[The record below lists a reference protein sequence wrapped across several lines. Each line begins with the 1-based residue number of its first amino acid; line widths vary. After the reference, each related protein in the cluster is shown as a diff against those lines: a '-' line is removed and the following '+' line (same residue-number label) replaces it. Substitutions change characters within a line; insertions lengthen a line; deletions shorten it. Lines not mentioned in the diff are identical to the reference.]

1 MPSTPD
7 KTLPKLKLIHRKIKI
22 CRDFY
27 EGAIRVVTRDYLKKW
42 DRETTKAWELRI
54 NSTPFPNL
62 YSPIIMT
69 LTGLITKKD
78 PDIEQFTDLP
88 MDNIDGKGDS
98 FANFVKQVCE
108 SSIVAGVEF
117 VSAES
122 NLETNEV
129 FLKRYRY
136 EQLVTYQIEGN
147 KLINIV
153 FKEKL
158 EVPDGA
164 FGVREVERYIVF
176 KIGGGEVWYDD
187 DGNGV
192 KLKEEW
198 VNTLT
203 DIPVV
208 TVRTGE
214 EVSHF
219 DFIPRFYDIVDLNR
233 VILNQKTQL
242 ANILLVMSNPIAVFY
257 GNIDDEDQ
265 MNVGVQD
272 ALVFQDKSKEGL
284 EFVEITGAGVTKL
297 QDEIE
302 KSIEA
307 IDRIS
312 FGMLQ
317 KDSANTVIDAQ
328 ENQVKSSSFLSDVA
342 EELEVKFNRLLEFM
356 ALLSNKTPNM
366 SEPLLFKK
374 DFDDVL
380 FSDQQLKM
388 LNEMLAAGNLSRET
402 FWQKLKTA
410 NLLPKD
416 FDAEKEKELIGM
428 DVV

>member
-7 KTLPKLKLIHRKIKI
+7 NTLSKLKITHKKIKV

-27 EGAIRVVTRDYLKKW
+27 EGAIRVVTKDYLKKW
-42 DRETTKAWELRI
+42 DRESNKAWELRI

-62 YSPIIMT
+62 YSPIVST
-69 LTGLITKKD
+69 LTGLITKKE
-78 PDIEQFTDLP
+78 PDTDQFGNLP
-88 MDNIDGKGDS
+88 LDNIDGKGDS

-122 NLETNEV
+122 NPETNEV
-129 FLKRYRY
+129 YLKRYRY
-136 EQLVTYQIEGN
+136 EQLVTYQLDGN

-158 EVPDGA
+158 EVPDGE
-164 FGVREVERYIVF
+164 FGVKEVERYIVF

-187 DGNGV
+187 GGGV
-192 KLKEEW
+192 SLKEDW
-198 VNTLT
+198 VNTLP

-208 TVRTGE
+208 AVRTGE
-214 EVSHF
+214 EISRFEFV
-219 DFIPRFYDIVDLNR
+219 PRFYDIVDLNR

-257 GNIDDEDQ
+257 GNIDDDEQ
-265 MNVGVQD
+265 MNIGVQD

-297 QDEIE
+297 QDEID
-302 KSIEA
+302 KSVEA
-307 IDRIS
+307 IDKLS

-342 EELEVKFNRLLEFM
+342 EELEVKFNKLFEFM
-356 ALLSNKTPNM
+356 TLLDNKALNTSK
-366 SEPLLFKK
+366 PLQFKK

-388 LNEMLAAGNLSRET
+388 LYEMLSSGHLSRET

-416 FDAEKEKELIGM
+416 FDAEKEKELIGTN
-428 DVV
+428 VV

>member
-1 MPSTPD
+1 MPSTPNN
-7 KTLPKLKLIHRKIKI
+7 TLSKLKITHKKIKV

-27 EGAIRVVTRDYLKKW
+27 EGAIRVVTKDYLKKW
-42 DRETTKAWELRI
+42 DRESNKAWELRI

-62 YSPIIMT
+62 YSPIVST
-69 LTGLITKKD
+69 LTGLITKKE
-78 PDIEQFTDLP
+78 PDTEQFGHLP
-88 MDNIDGKGDS
+88 LDNIDGKGDS

-122 NLETNEV
+122 NQETNEV
-129 FLKRYRY
+129 YLKRYRY
-136 EQLVTYQIEGN
+136 EQLVTYQLDGN

-158 EVPDGA
+158 EVPDGK

-187 DGNGV
+187 GGGV
-192 KLKEEW
+192 KQKEDW
-198 VNTLT
+198 VNSLS

-208 TVRTGE
+208 AVRTGE
-214 EVSHF
+214 EISRF
-219 DFIPRFYDIVDLNR
+219 EFIPRFYDIVDLNR

-257 GNIDDEDQ
+257 GNIDDDDQ
-265 MNVGVQD
+265 MNIGVQD

-297 QDEIE
+297 QDEID
-302 KSIEA
+302 KSVEA
-307 IDRIS
+307 IDKLS

-342 EELEVKFNRLLEFM
+342 EELEVKFNKLFEFM
-356 ALLSNKTPNM
+356 ALLDNKALNT
-366 SEPLLFKK
+366 SKPLQFKK

-388 LNEMLAAGNLSRET
+388 LYEMLSSGHLSRET

-416 FDAEKEKELIGM
+416 FDAEKEKELIGTN
-428 DVV
+428 VV

>member
-1 MPSTPD
+1 MPSTPNN
-7 KTLPKLKLIHRKIKI
+7 TLSKLKITHKKIKV

-27 EGAIRVVTRDYLKKW
+27 EGAIRVVTKDYLKKW
-42 DRETTKAWELRI
+42 DRESNKAWELRI

-62 YSPIIMT
+62 YSPIVST
-69 LTGLITKKD
+69 LTGLITKKE
-78 PDIEQFTDLP
+78 PDTEQFGHLP
-88 MDNIDGKGDS
+88 LDNIDGKGDS

-122 NLETNEV
+122 NQETNEV
-129 FLKRYRY
+129 YLKRYRY
-136 EQLVTYQIEGN
+136 EQLVTYQLDGN

-158 EVPDGA
+158 EVPDGE
-164 FGVREVERYIVF
+164 FGVKEVERYIVF

-187 DGNGV
+187 GGGV
-192 KLKEEW
+192 KLKEDW
-198 VNTLT
+198 VNTLP

-208 TVRTGE
+208 AVRTGE
-214 EVSHF
+214 EISRFEFV
-219 DFIPRFYDIVDLNR
+219 PRFYDIVDLNR

-257 GNIDDEDQ
+257 GNIDDDEQ
-265 MNVGVQD
+265 MNIGVQD

-297 QDEIE
+297 QDEID
-302 KSIEA
+302 KSVEA
-307 IDRIS
+307 IDKLS

-342 EELEVKFNRLLEFM
+342 EELEVKFNKLFEFM
-356 ALLSNKTPNM
+356 TLLDNKALNTN
-366 SEPLLFKK
+366 EPLQFKK

-388 LNEMLAAGNLSRET
+388 LYEMLSSGHLSRET

-416 FDAEKEKELIGM
+416 FDAEKEKELIGTN
-428 DVV
+428 VV

>member
-1 MPSTPD
+1 MPSTPNN
-7 KTLPKLKLIHRKIKI
+7 TLSKLKITHKKIKV

-27 EGAIRVVTRDYLKKW
+27 EGAIRVATKDYLKKW
-42 DRETTKAWELRI
+42 DRESNKAWELRI

-62 YSPIIMT
+62 YSPIVST
-69 LTGLITKKD
+69 LTGLITKKE
-78 PDIEQFTDLP
+78 PDTEQFGHLP
-88 MDNIDGKGDS
+88 LDNIDGKGDS

-122 NLETNEV
+122 NPETNEV
-129 FLKRYRY
+129 YLKRYRY
-136 EQLVTYQIEGN
+136 EQLVTYQLNGN

-158 EVPDGA
+158 EVPDGE
-164 FGVREVERYIVF
+164 FGVKEVERYIVF

-187 DGNGV
+187 GGGV
-192 KLKEEW
+192 NLKEDW
-198 VNTLT
+198 VNTLP

-208 TVRTGE
+208 AVRTGE
-214 EVSHF
+214 EISRFEFV
-219 DFIPRFYDIVDLNR
+219 PRFYDIVDLNR

-257 GNIDDEDQ
+257 GNIDDDDQ
-265 MNVGVQD
+265 MNIGVQD

-297 QDEIE
+297 QDEID
-302 KSIEA
+302 KSVEA
-307 IDRIS
+307 IDKLS

-342 EELEVKFNRLLEFM
+342 EELEVKFNKLFEFM
-356 ALLSNKTPNM
+356 ALLDNKALNT
-366 SEPLLFKK
+366 SKPLQFKK

-388 LNEMLAAGNLSRET
+388 LYEMLSSGHLSRET

-416 FDAEKEKELIGM
+416 FDAEKEKELIGTN
-428 DVV
+428 VV